1 MLQLSSLFFPL
12 LFPFLSLFLFYN
24 PFLSSIGR
32 PSLLLS
38 GGDNQLLT
46 LADEKGRRKV
56 QCHRGGL
63 QHGQKKRINEI
74 KNKLFKVERDKK
86 SAEVALDNAE
96 RQAEGQWV
104 LLCQAKD

>member
-1 MLQLSSLFFPL
+1 M
-12 LFPFLSLFLFYN
+12 
-24 PFLSSIGR
+24 
-32 PSLLLS
+32 
-38 GGDNQLLT
+38 
-46 LADEKGRRKV
+46 AK
-56 QCHRGGL
+56 
-63 QHGQKKRINEI
+63 KKRINEM